1 VFGTAALGFYSMA
14 YRLGDLSY
22 WAISDPV
29 ARVTFPAFARSQARG
44 EDIRGTF
51 LSVLRMVALVGCPLG
66 VLLSAAADPFTRAV
80 FGEKWVPM
88 VGALSVLGIWSAL
101 RPVDTTL
108 FWVLNSINRAD
119 LVGWMSF
126 AILLPLIPG
135 FIIAVSVG
143 HLEAVATVVVIDTLI
158 SLLSLAWLV
167 RSNLGVRLRDMW
179 AAVAP
184 IALALPFTWG
194 ACYAMAHSVIP
205 SPAGI
210 SLVASV
216 VVGLLAYA
224 AVITLLERSLLL
236 QALAQLRRVLGRS
249 RPPGLSADAR

>member
-1 VFGTAALGFYSMA
+1 M
-14 YRLGDLSY
+14 
-22 WAISDPV
+22 
-29 ARVTFPAFARSQARG
+29 
-44 EDIRGTF
+44 
-51 LSVLRMVALVGCPLG
+51 
-66 VLLSAAADPFTRAV
+66 
-80 FGEKWVPM
+80 
-88 VGALSVLGIWSAL
+88 
-101 RPVDTTL
+101 
-108 FWVLNSINRAD
+108 
-119 LVGWMSF
+119 
-126 AILLPLIPG
+126 
-135 FIIAVSVG
+135 
-143 HLEAVATVVVIDTLI
+143 
-158 SLLSLAWLV
+158 V